1 MNVCMPLCKALD
13 GTGDRRA
20 IDEEFGLSKRIGIGR
35 ALVRLSFVRQKR
47 AEHAL
52 VEAEAPLRRARA
64 ELQQAERELA
74 ENKRRLSA
82 SALDW
87 RTASPHRE
95 TLGRELVR
103 AHAALLERSAQLA
116 AQVER
121 VAASARLC
129 LQAQGNLRDAR
140 AIYARASR
148 RNEQLRRWVR
158 DLEKSGNP

>member
-1 MNVCMPLCKALD
+1 
-13 GTGDRRA
+13 
-20 IDEEFGLSKRIGIGR
+20 
-35 ALVRLSFVRQKR
+35 VRLSFVRQKR

-52 VEAEAPLRRARA
+52 AEAEAPLRRARA

-74 ENKRRLSA
+74 QNKRRLSA

-129 LQAQGNLRDAR
+129 LQAQGNLR
-140 AIYARASR
+140 AISARASC